1 VAETSALEEL
11 QASLQRLGRLLS
23 SRQVSARITSTAG
36 VDVSQQ
42 GVALLRALRRG
53 GQQPVA
59 ALASSAAMDLGAVSR
74 QVRLLEDAG
83 AVRRSRSPEDGR
95 VTLLDLT
102 AEGRRMVDRIQAV
115 SVRHLEEALAGWSDD
130 EELTLA
136 RLMQRLVDDMVRTP
150 VRPEAAD
157 AADTPEGR
165 PL

>member
-1 VAETSALEEL
+1 VARTSALEEL